1 MSSWSAID
9 AAANVVM
16 QQTFGEPVVYQPVQA
31 GTAVGDPLTITAVRH
46 ARVREESGA
55 LANFEEISVNPPDLP
70 NPPDFLNPPVKGDWV
85 TAWGAQY
92 AVTTVRQPDA
102 YGMIALALLQRA
114 S

>member
-16 QQTFGEPVVYQPVQA
+16 QQTFGELVVYQPVQA

-46 ARVREESGA
+46 ARVREESGS
-55 LANFEEISVNPPDLP
+55 LANFEEISVNRADFS
-70 NPPDFLNPPVKGDWV
+70 NPPAKGDWV

-92 AVTTVRQPDA
+92 TVTTVRQPDA
-102 YGMIALALLQRA
+102 YGMIVVALLQRA
-114 S
+114 T

>member
-1 MSSWSAID
+1 
-9 AAANVVM
+9 M

-31 GTAVGDPLTITAVRH
+31 GAAVGDPLTITAVRH

-55 LANFEEISVNPPDLP
+55 LANFEEISVNPSDFSNLP
-70 NPPDFLNPPVKGDWV
+70 SKGDWV

-92 AVTTVRQPDA
+92 VVTTVRQPDA
-102 YGMIALALLQRA
+102 YGMITLAMLQRA

>member
-31 GTAVGDPLTITAVRH
+31 GTAVGDPLTITAIRH

-70 NPPDFLNPPVKGDWV
+70 NPPAKGDWV
-85 TAWGAQY
+85 TAWGLQF
-92 AVTTVRQPDA
+92 VVGPVRQPDP
-102 YGMIALALLQRA
+102 YGMVLLSLTLRA
-114 S
+114 GQIPSS

>member
-31 GTAVGDPLTITAVRH
+31 GAAVGDPLTITAVRH

-55 LANFEEISVNPPDLP
+55 LANFEEISVNPP
-70 NPPDFLNPPVKGDWV
+70 VKGDWV
-85 TAWGAQY
+85 TARGAQY
-92 AVTTVRQPDA
+92 TVTTVRQPDA

-114 S
+114 G